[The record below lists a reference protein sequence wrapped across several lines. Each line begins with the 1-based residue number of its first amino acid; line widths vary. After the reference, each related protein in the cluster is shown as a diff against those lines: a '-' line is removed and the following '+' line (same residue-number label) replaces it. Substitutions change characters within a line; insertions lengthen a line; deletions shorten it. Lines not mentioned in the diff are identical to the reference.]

1 MVLSEDRLEGLRR
14 LRRLTNYVAA
24 AQIYL
29 RENFLLAEALRP
41 EHVKPRL
48 LGHWGTSPG
57 INLMHAGL
65 NRLIVDTDA
74 SVLLVTGVGHGA
86 PANLANQ
93 WVDGT
98 LVEIYPELARD
109 RDGLA
114 HLVRTFSWPGGFP
127 SHLSPVHPGVIHEG
141 GELGY
146 ALAKS
151 FGAAFDNP
159 DLIVACIVGDGEFE
173 TGPTA
178 TAWHSTK
185 FLNPATD
192 GAVLP
197 FLHRNGYK
205 IANPSVPGTMS
216 DEELRKLFEGYG
228 WRPRFVG
235 GDDLDASL
243 ADALDWAHAEIRTI
257 QSDART
263 GHPPARPPWPVLVV
277 TSPKGWTGIKE
288 LDGLPIEG
296 TWRAHQVPAA
306 DCATNPEHLAAVE
319 TWLRSYA
326 VDELLDADGAPAADI
341 LALCPRGDRRMG
353 WNPHALGGNLR
364 VPLRLPPLEDAAITL
379 RGRGIN
385 AASALEVT
393 GRYLADIVGKN
404 AEARNFRIV
413 CPDEL
418 ESNKLGA
425 VLDVTTRAYEWP
437 LRPVDIGHGRAG
449 RVLEMLSEHNCQG
462 WLEGYILT
470 GRHGLFPSYEAFVEI
485 VTGMANQLA
494 KFLKVARELSWRPP
508 VSSFNYLLTSEGWRQ
523 EHNGYSHQ
531 GPGFINAML
540 NKKASVSRVYLP
552 ADANT
557 LLAVMERCLTS
568 TNSINLIVASKQPL
582 LQWLTIDEARRH
594 CAAGASE
601 WEWAGTAG
609 RDEPD
614 VVFVAAGAI
623 PTIETLAAVH
633 LLRQDLPDL
642 KTRVV
647 NVVDLL
653 SLEHPDDHPHGLS
666 AEEFTGLFTEERP
679 VVFFFH
685 GYPSAIHEL
694 VHHRPAPS
702 RFHVGGYI
710 EEGTTEPPFQLLIDN
725 GVCRYDL
732 AIRALPRFPGMPA
745 SAAGSSRSTRSEP
758 TGPVPTSVSTAPIR
772 PRSLTGVGRTGSY
785 ERPDRQPGL
794 EQRQARRRR
803 RPRPRGGR
811 G

>member
-1 MVLSEDRLEGLRR
+1 MSPSNDRLDQLRQY
-14 LRRLTNYVAA
+14 RRLTNYISA

-29 RENFLLAEALRP
+29 AGNVLLREPLRP
-41 EHVKPRL
+41 EHIKPRL

-74 SVLLVTGVGHGA
+74 GVLLVTGVGHGA

-93 WVDGT
+93 WVDGS
-98 LVEIYPELARD
+98 LAEVYPELQRSN
-109 RDGLA
+109 DGLS
-114 HLVRTFSWPGGFP
+114 HVIRSFSQPGGLP
-127 SHLSPVHPGVIHEG
+127 SHLSPRHPGVIHEG

-178 TAWHSTK
+178 TAWHSNK

-205 IANPSVPGTMS
+205 IANPSVPGTMT
-216 DEELRKLFEGYG
+216 DDELRHLFLGYG
-228 WRPRFVG
+228 WRPIFVDG
-235 GDDLDASL
+235 PDLDASL
-243 ADALDWAHAEIRTI
+243 YEALDLAYDEIRTI
-257 QSDART
+257 QTDARH
-263 GHPPARPPWPVLVV
+263 GHPPARPAWPVIVV

-288 LDGLPIEG
+288 LDGLAIEG

-306 DCATNPEHLAAVE
+306 DCRDNAEHLAAVE
-319 TWLRSYA
+319 QWLRSYR
-326 VDELLDADGAPAADI
+326 VEELLDANGSPIDAIAA
-341 LALCPRGDRRMG
+341 LNPSGDLRMG
-353 WNPHALGGNLR
+353 CNPHALGGYER
-364 VPLRLPPLEDAAITL
+364 VALVLPPLQGVPVDPTR
-379 RGRGIN
+379 RGDLQ
-385 AASALEVT
+385 ASALAAT
-393 GRYLADIVGKN
+393 GDYLAEIVRMN
-404 AEARNFRIV
+404 ESARNFRIA

-418 ESNKLGA
+418 ESNMLGA

-437 LRPVDIGHGRAG
+437 LRPVDVNHGPDG

-485 VTGMANQLA
+485 VTGMTNQLA
-494 KFLKVARELSWRPP
+494 KFLKVARDLSWRPP

-557 LLAVMERCLTS
+557 LLVVMERCLSS
-568 TNSINLIVASKQPL
+568 TNSINVIAASKQPL
-582 LQWLTIDEARRH
+582 PQWLSLGEAVAH
-594 CAAGASE
+594 CAAGASI
-601 WEWAGTAG
+601 WEWAGTSGAE
-609 RDEPD
+609 EPD
-614 VVFVAAGAI
+614 VVFAAAGAI
-623 PTIETLAAVH
+623 PTVETIAAAK
-633 LLRQDLPDL
+633 LLRQDLPSL
-642 KTRVV
+642 RTRVV

-653 SLEHPDDHPHGLS
+653 SLQPSEDHPHGMS
-666 AEEFTGLFTEERP
+666 GEEFDGLFTVDRP

-685 GYPSAIHEL
+685 GYPTAIHEL
-694 VHHRPAPS
+694 VHHRPNPG

-725 GVCRYDL
+725 HVSRYDL
-732 AIRALPRFPGMPA
+732 AIRA
-745 SAAGSSRSTRSEP
+745 
-758 TGPVPTSVSTAPIR
+758 VQ
-772 PRSLTGVGRTGSY
+772 RTGGHASI
-785 ERPDRQPGL
+785 
-794 EQRQARRRR
+794 
-803 RPRPRGGR
+803 GGR
-811 G
+811 LIEQYTRRLQESSTFIREQAMDPPEIAAWRWAGE

>member
-1 MVLSEDRLEGLRR
+1 MTAPVPSTTTAPAGATHASALDAVRKH
-14 LRRLTNYVAA
+14 RRLTNYLAA

-29 RENFLLAEALRP
+29 RANVRLDEPLRP

-57 INLMHAGL
+57 INLIHAGL
-65 NRLIVDTDA
+65 DRLIVETDA
-74 SVLLVTGVGHGA
+74 DVLLVTGVGHGA

-98 LVEIYPELARD
+98 LAEVYPDLGRDHDGMAR
-109 RDGLA
+109 
-114 HLVRTFSWPGGFP
+114 LVRMFSWPGGLP
-127 SHLSPVHPGVIHEG
+127 SHLSPLHPGVIHEG

-159 DLIVACIVGDGEFE
+159 DLVVACIVGDGEFE

-185 FLNPATD
+185 FLNPAHD

-205 IANPSVPGTMS
+205 IANPTVPGTMD
-216 DEELRKLFEGYG
+216 DEELRMLFRGYG
-228 WRPRFVG
+228 WKPHFVD

-243 ADALDWAHAEIRTI
+243 AAALDDAYAEIRTI
-257 QSDART
+257 QADAR
-263 GHPPARPPWPVLVV
+263 GGRPPERAAWPVVVV

-288 LDGLPIEG
+288 LDGVPIEG

-306 DCATNPEHLAAVE
+306 DCASNPEHLAAVE
-319 TWLRSYA
+319 AWLRSYGVA
-326 VDELLDADGAPAADI
+326 ELLTPEGAPVPEI
-341 LALCPRGDRRMG
+341 LAVCPQGQRRMG
-353 WNPHALGGNLR
+353 CNPRALGGRVR
-364 VPLRLPPLEDAAITL
+364 VPLHLPPLEDVAIGL
-379 RGRGIN
+379 RGRGSI
-385 AASALEVT
+385 AASALETT
-393 GRYLADIVGKN
+393 GEYLARVVSAN
-404 AEARNFRIV
+404 AAQRNFRIV
-413 CPDEL
+413 SPDEL

-437 LRPVDIGHGRAG
+437 LRPVDVGHGRDG
-449 RVLEMLSEHNCQG
+449 RVLEMLAEHNCQG
-462 WLEGYILT
+462 WLEGYVLT

-494 KFLKVARELSWRPP
+494 KFLKVARELPWRPP

-531 GPGFINAML
+531 GPGFITAML

-552 ADANT
+552 PDANT

-568 TNSINLIVASKQPL
+568 TNSINLVVASKQPL

-601 WEWAGTAG
+601 WAWAGTGDGA
-609 RDEPD
+609 EPD
-614 VVFVAAGAI
+614 IVFAAAGTI
-623 PTIETLAAVH
+623 PTIETLAAVQ
-633 LLRQDLPDL
+633 LLRDDLPGIR
-642 KTRVV
+642 TRFV

-653 SLEHPDDHPHGLS
+653 ALQNPEDHPHGLS
-666 AEEFTGLFTEERP
+666 VEEFEQVFTASKP

-685 GYPSAIHEL
+685 GYPTAIHEL
-694 VHHRPAPS
+694 VHHRPNPT

-725 GVCRYDL
+725 GVSRYDL
-732 AIRALPRFPGMPA
+732 AIRALQRTTGHA
-745 SAAGSSRSTRSEP
+745 SAAGRLIEEYTRRIH
-758 TGPVPTSVSTAPIR
+758 VAQAYIR
-772 PRSLTGVGRTGSY
+772 EHGTDP
-785 ERPDRQPGL
+785 PDISDWRWSD
-794 EQRQARRRR
+794 RMS
-803 RPRPRGGR
+803 
-811 G
+811 

>member
-1 MVLSEDRLEGLRR
+1 MAVPTHEGIDRLRR
-14 LRRLTNYVAA
+14 FRRLTNYLAA

-29 RENFLLAEALRP
+29 RDNVLLHEPLRP
-41 EHVKPRL
+41 EHIKPRL

-57 INLMHAGL
+57 INLIHAGL

-74 SVLLVTGVGHGA
+74 LILLVTGVGHGA

-98 LVEIYPELARD
+98 LAEVYPELSRD

-114 HLVRTFSWPGGFP
+114 RLVRRFSWPGGFP
-127 SHLSPVHPGVIHEG
+127 SHLTPEHPGVIHEG

-159 DLIVACIVGDGEFE
+159 DLIVSCIVGDGEFE

-205 IANPSVPGTMS
+205 IANPSVPGTM
-216 DEELRKLFEGYG
+216 DTTELRKLFEGYG
-228 WRPRFVG
+228 WRPRFVE
-235 GDDLDASL
+235 GDDLDESL
-243 ADALDWAHAEIRTI
+243 AEALDWAHAEIRTI
-257 QSDART
+257 QNDARR
-263 GHPPARPPWPVLVV
+263 GRPPAKPAWPVMVV
-277 TSPKGWTGIKE
+277 TSLKGWTGIRE
-288 LDGLPIEG
+288 LDGLQIEG

-319 TWLRSYA
+319 AWLRSYA
-326 VDELLDADGAPAADI
+326 VDQLLDDAGRPEPAV
-341 LALCPRGDRRMG
+341 LALCPEGDRRMG
-353 WNPHALGGNLR
+353 CNPHALGGNLR
-364 VPLRLPPLEDAAITL
+364 VPLRLPDLDDVAVEL
-379 RGRGIN
+379 HGHGSV
-385 AASALEVT
+385 AASALGTT
-393 GRYLADIVGKN
+393 GDYLARVVADN
-404 AEARNFRIV
+404 AAARNFRIA

-425 VLDVTTRAYEWP
+425 VLEVTNRAYEWP
-437 LRPVDIGHGRAG
+437 VRPVDVGHAREG

-462 WLEGYILT
+462 WLEGYVLT
-470 GRHGLFPSYEAFVEI
+470 GRHALFPSYEAFVEI
-485 VTGMANQLA
+485 ITGMANQLA
-494 KFLKVARELSWRPP
+494 KFLKVAREVPWRPP

-552 ADANT
+552 PDANT

-582 LQWLTIDEARRH
+582 LQWLTIQEARKH
-594 CAAGASE
+594 CTAGAST
-601 WEWAGTAG
+601 WPWAGTAG
-609 RDEPD
+609 DDEPD
-614 VVFVAAGAI
+614 VILASAGAI
-623 PTIETLAAVH
+623 PTVETLAAAQ
-633 LLRQDLPDL
+633 LLRRDLPAL

-653 SLEHPDDHPHGLS
+653 ALQDPDDHPHGLS
-666 AEEFTGLFTEERP
+666 SDEFIGLFTTDRP

-685 GYPSAIHEL
+685 GYPSAVHEL

-725 GVCRYDL
+725 EVSRYHL
-732 AIRALPRFPGMPA
+732 AIRAIQRSPGHA
-745 SAAGSSRSTRSEP
+745 S
-758 TGPVPTSVSTAPIR
+758 I
-772 PRSLTGVGRTGSY
+772 
-785 ERPDRQPGL
+785 
-794 EQRQARRRR
+794 
-803 RPRPRGGR
+803 GGR
-811 G
+811 LIEEYTRRIGLAHAYAREHGTDPPEITDWAWTDATP

>member
-1 MVLSEDRLEGLRR
+1 MTLSTDRLGALARF
-14 LRRLTNYVAA
+14 RRLTNFVAA

-29 RENFLLAEALRP
+29 RDNVTLAEPLQP
-41 EHVKPRL
+41 EHIKPRL

-65 NRLIVDTDA
+65 NRLIVDTA
-74 SVLLVTGVGHGA
+74 AQILLVTGVGHGA

-98 LVEIYPELARD
+98 LVEVYPDFAPT

-114 HLVRTFSWPGGFP
+114 RLVRSFSWPGGLP
-127 SHLSPVHPGVIHEG
+127 SHLSPLHPGVIHEG

-178 TAWHSTK
+178 TAWHSSK

-197 FLHRNGYK
+197 FLHRNRYK
-205 IANPSVPGTMS
+205 IANPTVPGTMS

-228 WRPRFVG
+228 WRPRFVD
-235 GDDLDASL
+235 GDDLDSSFAL
-243 ADALDWAHAEIRTI
+243 ALDWAHAEIHTI
-257 QSDART
+257 QGDARA
-263 GHPPARPPWPVLVV
+263 GRPPPRPAWPLIIV

-288 LDGLPIEG
+288 LDGVPIEG

-306 DCATNPEHLAAVE
+306 DCRTNPGHLAAVE
-319 TWLRSYA
+319 AWLRSYA
-326 VDELLDADGAPAADI
+326 VEELVDTDGVPAPDI
-341 LALCPRGDRRMG
+341 LALCPTGELRMG
-353 WNPHALGGNLR
+353 CNPHALGGNVR
-364 VPLRLPPLEDAAITL
+364 VPLVLSPIEHSAVRVEH
-379 RGRGIN
+379 RGV
-385 AASALEVT
+385 ATASALEAT
-393 GRYLADIVGKN
+393 GSYLARVISDN
-404 AEARNFRIV
+404 ASARNFRIV

-418 ESNKLGA
+418 DSNKLGA

-437 LRPVDIGHGRAG
+437 LRSVDVGHGRDG

-462 WLEGYILT
+462 WLEGYVLT

-552 ADANT
+552 PDANT
-557 LLAVMERCLTS
+557 LLVVMERCLTS
-568 TNSINLIVASKQPL
+568 TNSINLVVATKQPL
-582 LQWLTIDEARRH
+582 PQWLTIDEARRH
-594 CAAGASE
+594 CAAGAST
-601 WEWAGTAG
+601 WEWASTAG
-609 RDEPD
+609 SDEPD
-614 VVFVAAGAI
+614 IVFAAAGAI
-623 PTIETLAAVH
+623 PTIETLAAVR
-633 LLRQDLPDL
+633 LLRNDLPEL

-647 NVVDLL
+647 NIVDLL
-653 SLEHPDDHPHGLS
+653 ALEPPDEHPHGLS
-666 AEEFTGLFTEERP
+666 AEEFTHLFTDDRP

-685 GYPSAIHEL
+685 GYPTAIHEL
-694 VHHRPAPS
+694 VHHRPNPS

-725 GVCRYDL
+725 GVSRYDL
-732 AIRALPRFPGMPA
+732 AIRALQR
-745 SAAGSSRSTRSEP
+745 
-758 TGPVPTSVSTAPIR
+758 SVSHA
-772 PRSLTGVGRTGSY
+772 SL
-785 ERPDRQPGL
+785 
-794 EQRQARRRR
+794 
-803 RPRPRGGR
+803 GGR
-811 G
+811 LIEEYTRQIHRASDYIREHGTDPPEISEWRWSDGLS

>member
-1 MVLSEDRLEGLRR
+1 MAVSRARIEGLRR
-14 LRRLTNYVAA
+14 FRRLTNYVTA

-29 RENFLLAEALRP
+29 RDNVLLAEPLRA

-93 WVDGT
+93 WTDGSLAET
-98 LVEIYPELARD
+98 YPDMAPD
-109 RDGLA
+109 HDGLTR
-114 HLVRTFSWPGGFP
+114 LVRNFSWPGGLP
-127 SHLSPVHPGVIHEG
+127 SHLSPLHPGVIHEG

-178 TAWHSTK
+178 TAWHSNK
-185 FLNPATD
+185 FLNPVSD

-197 FLHRNGYK
+197 LLHRNGYK
-205 IANPSVPGTMS
+205 IANPTVPGTMS
-216 DEELRKLFEGYG
+216 DAELRKLFEGYG
-228 WRPRFVG
+228 WRPSFVD

-243 ADALDWAHAEIRTI
+243 ADALDSAYADIRAL
-257 QSDART
+257 QADARA
-263 GHPPARPPWPVLVV
+263 GRPPARPAWPMIVV
-277 TSPKGWTGIKE
+277 TSPKGWTGIEE

-306 DCATNPEHLAAVE
+306 DCRTNPAHLVAVE
-319 TWLRSYA
+319 AWLRSYA
-326 VDELLDADGAPAADI
+326 VEELLDDKGAPASDI
-341 LALCPRGDRRMG
+341 IALCPAGERRMG
-353 WNPHALGGNLR
+353 CNPHALGGNMR
-364 VPLRLPPLEDAAITL
+364 VPLKLPPLDDAAL
-379 RGRGIN
+379 ALEGRGVTL
-385 AASALEVT
+385 ASALEAT
-393 GRYLADIVGKN
+393 GSYLAGVVTEN
-404 AEARNFRIV
+404 AAERNFRIV

-437 LRPVDIGHGRAG
+437 LRSVDVGHGRDG

-462 WLEGYILT
+462 WLEGYVLT
-470 GRHGLFPSYEAFVEI
+470 GRHGVFPSYEAFVEI
-485 VTGMANQLA
+485 VTGMTNQLA
-494 KFLKVARELSWRPP
+494 KFLKVARELPWRPP

-568 TNSINLIVASKQPL
+568 TNSINLVVASKQPL

-594 CAAGASE
+594 CAAGAST
-601 WEWAGTAG
+601 WEWAGTSG
-609 RDEPD
+609 TGEPD
-614 VVFVAAGAI
+614 VVFAAAGAI
-623 PTIETLAAVH
+623 PTVETLAAVA
-633 LLRQDLPDL
+633 LLRHDLPQL
-642 KTRVV
+642 TTRVV

-653 SLEHPDDHPHGLS
+653 SLQHPDDHPHGVS
-666 AEEFTGLFTEERP
+666 PEEFNHLFTTDRP

-685 GYPSAIHEL
+685 GYPTAIHEL
-694 VHHRPAPS
+694 VHHRPEPS

-725 GVCRYDL
+725 GVSRYHL
-732 AIRALPRFPGMPA
+732 AIRAVQRSPGHASIGGRLIEEYTHRIHAA
-745 SAAGSSRSTRSEP
+745 SAYIREHGTDPPEITEWRWSGSLS
-758 TGPVPTSVSTAPIR
+758 
-772 PRSLTGVGRTGSY
+772 
-785 ERPDRQPGL
+785 
-794 EQRQARRRR
+794 
-803 RPRPRGGR
+803 
-811 G
+811 